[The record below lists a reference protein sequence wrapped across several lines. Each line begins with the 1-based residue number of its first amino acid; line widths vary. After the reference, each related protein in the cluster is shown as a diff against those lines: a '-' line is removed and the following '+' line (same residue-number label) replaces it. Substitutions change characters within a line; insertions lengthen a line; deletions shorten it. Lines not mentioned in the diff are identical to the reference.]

1 MTAQVADF
9 TNQKQIDAF
18 NTVSLG
24 SAGLA
29 EGTNAATLKT
39 SNILHFRI
47 NGQAYVKAAT
57 DNIAWPSLTTVIAAG
72 STVYYLVSITA
83 AGALVLTAPPAAR
96 AGDPDTT
103 GLLLGALPAN
113 QAVIGIMKLVTTAEF
128 THGTTDLGGQ
138 GTFANINSY
147 PANGDPTVFTYA

>member
-1 MTAQVADF
+1 MTAQIADLF
-9 TNQKQIDAF
+9 DRKHIDVF
-18 NTVSLG
+18 NTQSLG

-47 NGQAYVKAAT
+47 NGQTYVKAAT
-57 DNIAWPSLTTVIAAG
+57 DNIAWPSLTTVIPAG
-72 STVYYLVSITA
+72 QTVYYLVSITT

-96 AGDPDTT
+96 TGDPDTT

-128 THGTTDLGGQ
+128 THGTTDLAGQ
-138 GTFANINSY
+138 ATFANINSY
-147 PANGDPTVFTYA
+147 PTNGDPTVFTYA